1 MLNTI
6 LCQGWKT
13 SLKLSFN
20 KELEVYLIIES
31 LPTSLRMI
39 LNVRKH
45 AKGLEILSLVWLEN
59 QTSFIQKK

>member
-1 MLNTI
+1 MSMLGTSQK
-6 LCQGWKT
+6 L
-13 SLKLSFN
+13 SLK

-31 LPTSLRMI
+31 LPKSLRMI

-59 QTSFIQKK
+59 QISFIQKK